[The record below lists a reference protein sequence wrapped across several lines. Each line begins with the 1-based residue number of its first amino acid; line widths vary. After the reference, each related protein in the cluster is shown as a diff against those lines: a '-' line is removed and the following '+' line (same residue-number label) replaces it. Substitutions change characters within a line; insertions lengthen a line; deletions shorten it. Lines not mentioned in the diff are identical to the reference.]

1 VVKIVLITRR
11 SLGSAWVFTESV
23 GEGEDKPQ
31 LRLFDG
37 SDAPLMTLLSTW
49 QPPVRHGATHFRE
62 DLLNPLQKAY
72 REEWDAGMP
81 ASREVLDGAAGTSS
95 GWKRRPD
102 KFLEGA
108 RQLLF
113 VMGDATLA
121 IYPFR
126 PETWSGNAKFLNFSE
141 AVSLVLRRPGV
152 AMALGLTIPPSLLL
166 RADQVIE

>member
-1 VVKIVLITRR
+1 
-11 SLGSAWVFTESV
+11 
-23 GEGEDKPQ
+23 
-31 LRLFDG
+31 
-37 SDAPLMTLLSTW
+37 
-49 QPPVRHGATHFRE
+49 
-62 DLLNPLQKAY
+62 
-72 REEWDAGMP
+72 MP

-126 PETWSGNAKFLNFSE
+126 PESWSGNAKFLNFSE
-141 AVSLVLRRPGV
+141 AVSLVLRRPG
-152 AMALGLTIPPSLLL
+152 APWPWASRSRRRCCCERTRS
-166 RADQVIE
+166 